1 MSVLNEIAKV
11 LRKTDNL
18 NCLKRAE
25 TLEADGSQ
33 TGILNLRNLGLNPTD
48 AVAIADIL
56 KQDKINN
63 SDFIQSISFSYN
75 NLIADGG
82 AIAIIESL
90 PLSISEIGLV
100 DCGIGDEG
108 GIEILNWM
116 RKSTN
121 LQMICAE
128 QNNFSDTQRKEFML
142 FKNHYPRIMVDV

>member
-1 MSVLNEIAKV
+1 MVDV
-11 LRKTDNL
+11 P
-18 NCLKRAE
+18 
-25 TLEADGSQ
+25 Q
-33 TGILNLRNLGLNPTD
+33 TGTLNLRNLGLNPTD
-48 AVAIADIL
+48 AVAVADIL
-56 KQDKINN
+56 KQEKINN

-75 NLIADGG
+75 NLIADAGV
-82 AIAIIESL
+82 IAIVDSL

-128 QNNFSDTQRKEFML
+128 QNNFSDTLRKEFML
-142 FKNHYPRIMVDV
+142 FKKHHPRITVIV